1 MIEITL
7 KRHLKGQQGLFE
19 LDIDMQL
26 EKGGF
31 YALMGESGVG
41 KTSILKIIAGLMKA
55 ESGKIKHEEEVWFDS
70 DNSIFIKPQRRSVGF
85 VFQDYA
91 LFPNM
96 SVIENLHF
104 ALGEKSEKEG
114 IDEILELMNLGDLIE
129 SKPQELSGGQQQRVA
144 LARAILRKPDIVLLD
159 EPLAALD
166 QLLREKLQK
175 ELQSLHKRYGFT
187 ALMVTHDE
195 LEATRLADEVFIM
208 ELGKVTKKGVPNNV
222 LNTLLNLNSIKVKV
236 LAVDFESNELTVT
249 NHRGIFKVNLS
260 DSQMKN
266 IKVGQAIRLESKD
279 WIINE

>member
-1 MIEITL
+1 MIEIIL
-7 KRHLKGQQGLFE
+7 KRHLKGQSGLFE

-26 EKGGF
+26 KKGGF

-41 KTSILKIIAGLMKA
+41 KTSVLKIIAGLMKA
-55 ESGKIKHEEEVWFDS
+55 GSGKITYEQEVWFDS
-70 DNSIFIKPQRRSVGF
+70 DNSIFVKPQKRSVGF

-96 SVIENLHF
+96 SVIQNLYF
-104 ALGEKSEKEG
+104 AIGKVSEKKE
-114 IDEILELMNLGDLIE
+114 IDEILELMNLGDLVK

-144 LARAILRKPDIVLLD
+144 LARVILRKPDIVLLD

-166 QLLREKLQK
+166 QKLREKLQK
-175 ELQSLHKRYGFT
+175 DLQSLHHKYGFT

-208 ELGKVTKKGVPNNV
+208 ELGKVIRKGTPKNV
-222 LNTLLNLNSIKVKV
+222 LNTLLDLNSIEAEI
-236 LAVDFESNELTVT
+236 LDVDFESNELTAT

-260 DSQMKN
+260 ESQLKN
-266 IKVGQAIRLESKD
+266 IKVGQMIKLNSKD
-279 WIINE
+279 WKINE